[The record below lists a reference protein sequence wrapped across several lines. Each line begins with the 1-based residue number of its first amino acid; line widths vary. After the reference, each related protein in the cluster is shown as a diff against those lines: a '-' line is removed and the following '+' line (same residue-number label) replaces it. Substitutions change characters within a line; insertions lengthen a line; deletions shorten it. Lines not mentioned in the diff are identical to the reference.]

1 MILFLNGLRGLI
13 ILKTLLENK
22 SEIKSVVL
30 NDDNET
36 EIIELVKSQNLNL
49 IIADNINNVDTVS
62 KITPVPG
69 GVGPMTIAMLLENV
83 TKAFYLGVKE

>member
-30 NDDNET
+30 SDDNDA
-36 EIIELVKSQNLNL
+36 EIIELAKSQNLNL
-49 IIADNINNVDTVS
+49 IIADDINNVDTVS
-62 KITPVPG
+62 KIS
-69 GVGPMTIAMLLENV
+69 
-83 TKAFYLGVKE
+83 KKS